1 MRDRTRTGPAGG
13 ASSVAVGAWALYD
26 FAATIFTVSILSY
39 FFPLWLGDEL
49 GAGADLF
56 NYVMAASMLLVVL
69 TAPVLG
75 AVADFR
81 QRRKPFLVLF
91 TLLAVACTAG
101 LDAFG
106 TVVTAVALFVA
117 GNYGFQSAQ
126 IFYNSLLP
134 GVAGERG
141 TGRVS
146 GYGVAAGY
154 VGTILALVLF
164 TYLVTDPAEARA
176 LLGPLGW
183 WIETEG
189 ETNSNAF
196 VPTAVLYL
204 LFSLP
209 AFFLVPDRKVRPPRP
224 VGILEGY
231 RNVFRTV
238 REIRRCPGMGLF
250 MLSTILYTDTANTVT
265 TNMSLYGRIVF
276 EMEQEEIR
284 NLLLFSTV
292 FAAAGAAGSGF
303 VTDRI
308 GPKRTLIVVLITWL
322 AAVALATVATEVWM
336 LLFIGPLVGIALGS
350 TWVVSRVMLVA
361 LSPPEK
367 VGEFFGFYS
376 LAGRFSAVT
385 GPTLAGIILTVFSA
399 LGPGAYRLAV
409 FSLALTLS
417 IALVLLLRVPDARPD
432 DTSREFSS

>member
-1 MRDRTRTGPAGG
+1 VRDRARTGPAGE
-13 ASSVAVGAWALYD
+13 ASSLAVAAWVLYD
-26 FAATIFTVSILSY
+26 FAATIFTVSILSF

-56 NYVMAASMLLVVL
+56 NYVVAGSMSLVVL

-75 AVADFR
+75 TVADFR
-81 QRRKPFLVLF
+81 QRRKPFLILF
-91 TLLAVACTAG
+91 TLLAIACTAA

-154 VGTILALVLF
+154 VGTILALVAF
-164 TYLVTDPAEARA
+164 TYLVTDPEEVRS

-189 ETNSNAF
+189 ELNSNAF
-196 VPTAVLYL
+196 VPTAVVYL

-209 AFFLVPDRKVRPPRP
+209 AFFLVPDRRVRPPRP
-224 VGILEGY
+224 VSILEGY
-231 RNVFRTV
+231 RNVFRTI
-238 REIRRCPGMGLF
+238 REIRRYPGVGVF
-250 MLSTILYTDTANTVT
+250 IISTILYTDTANTVT
-265 TNMSLYGRIVF
+265 TNMSLYGRTVF

-292 FAAAGAAGSGF
+292 FAAAGAVGSGF
-303 VTDRI
+303 LADRI
-308 GPKRTLIVVLITWL
+308 GPKRTLIIVLISWL
-322 AAVALATVATEVWM
+322 AAISLATVATEAWM
-336 LLFIGPLVGIALGS
+336 LLLVGPLVGIALGS
-350 TWVVSRVMLVA
+350 TWVVSRVMLIA

-385 GPTLAGIILTVFSA
+385 GPALAGIILTVFSA

-409 FSLALTLS
+409 FSLAITLS
-417 IALVLLLRVPDARPD
+417 IALWLLLRVPDVRPD
-432 DTSREFSS
+432 QTTREFSS